1 MANKNGWKS
10 GLSDG
15 HIKQIIRR
23 KMIQKTVP
31 SKKLYDRKSLKKD
44 WD

>member
-1 MANKNGWKS
+1 MANENSWKN

-23 KMIQKTVP
+23 KMIQKTVT